1 MFGLEKSPEELI
13 NVCAEKRER
22 MSLSVVI
29 LKLSVHHGLFFTIYK
44 SSKYMKRVYPQ
55 GHKATGQMKCFLFA

>member
-1 MFGLEKSPEELI
+1 MDSMFGLEKSPEDLI

-29 LKLSVHHGLFFTIYK
+29 LKLSVHHYFYNLQIFKVHETCL
-44 SSKYMKRVYPQ
+44 S
-55 GHKATGQMKCFLFA
+55 TGS

>member
-29 LKLSVHHGLFFTIYK
+29 LKLSVHHGLFLQFTNLQ
-44 SSKYMKRVYPQ
+44 S
-55 GHKATGQMKCFLFA
+55 T

>member
-1 MFGLEKSPEELI
+1 MDSMFGLEKSPEDLI

-29 LKLSVHHGLFFTIYK
+29 LKLSVHHGLFLQFTNLQ
-44 SSKYMKRVYPQ
+44 S
-55 GHKATGQMKCFLFA
+55 T